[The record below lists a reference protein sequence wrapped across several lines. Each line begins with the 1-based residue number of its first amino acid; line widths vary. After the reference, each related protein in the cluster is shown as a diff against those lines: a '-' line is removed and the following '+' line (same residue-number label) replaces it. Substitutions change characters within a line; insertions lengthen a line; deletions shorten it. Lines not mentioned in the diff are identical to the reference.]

1 MRGFV
6 TFCCT
11 LGALVTSAAA
21 AAAQGNRPPDRWDRE
36 VADQLRRAGQA
47 LQEQGY
53 RARPEPL
60 AGALNQGETEQLWIG
75 LRQGGEYALVAVC
88 DSACGDL
95 DLRLL
100 DEGSHE
106 VAVAIDPG
114 PPVLRISPSRNG
126 KYRLRV
132 VMVACGHSPCRYGVG
147 VFEK

>member
-11 LGALVTSAAA
+11 LGAVATSAAA
-21 AAAQGNRPPDRWDRE
+21 QGSRPMDRWDRE
-36 VADQLRRAGQA
+36 VGEQLRRAAQA
-47 LQEQGY
+47 LRDQGF
-53 RARPEPL
+53 RQRPEPL
-60 AGALNQGETEQLWIG
+60 TGSLNQGETEQLWIG
-75 LRQGGEYALVAVC
+75 LRQGGAYALVAVC
-88 DSACGDL
+88 DSACTDM

-100 DEGSHE
+100 DGASHE

-114 PPVLRISPSRNG
+114 PPVLRIAPGRDG

-132 VMVACGHSPCRYGVG
+132 VMAACGHSPCRYAVG